1 MFVDFVPSVISG
13 AGDAFTQVAFE
24 KRNLKTYDF
33 ERTGR
38 FFFLASAFIAPCL
51 SKWFKVLERI
61 KGNPK
66 IIPLARVAID
76 QIAFAPVFNAIILVN
91 LRLLERLGF
100 ETSWRKMKEDWW
112 TIYTSSLKLESPGVL
127 GYDEV
132 QLYTSSED
140 GDRVLRTTLSFDT
153 AATSSNRIHI
163 ETEIRHQQI
172 VGFGSTFSDAAAI
185 TVSSLSSGAKK
196 NAIDAYFSPK
206 GAEYTLGRLPMGG
219 TDFSL
224 REYSYDDVAGDF
236 GLEQFLLADEDI
248 KYKARKSG
256 CSACS

>member
-1 MFVDFVPSVISG
+1 MLIRLFQRSLQKRPLLTQIVASGVISG

-112 TIYTSSLKLESPGVL
+112 TIYTSSLKVWPA
-127 GYDEV
+127 V
-132 QLYTSSED
+132 QIINFYLIPLNM
-140 GDRVLRTTLSFDT
+140 RVIIIQLVAFFWNAYLSYKTQT
-153 AATSSNRIHI
+153 ALQH
-163 ETEIRHQQI
+163 
-172 VGFGSTFSDAAAI
+172 D
-185 TVSSLSSGAKK
+185 L
-196 NAIDAYFSPK
+196 
-206 GAEYTLGRLPMGG
+206 M
-219 TDFSL
+219 
-224 REYSYDDVAGDF
+224 
-236 GLEQFLLADEDI
+236 
-248 KYKARKSG
+248 
-256 CSACS
+256 